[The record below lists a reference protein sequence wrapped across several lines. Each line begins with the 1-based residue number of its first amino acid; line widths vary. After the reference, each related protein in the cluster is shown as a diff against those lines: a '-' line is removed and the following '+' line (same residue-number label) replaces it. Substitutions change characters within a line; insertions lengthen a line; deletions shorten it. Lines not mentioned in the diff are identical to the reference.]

1 MERKEYVKPSCQVI
15 ELNAKNTIL
24 QGSNEGG
31 SGNENYA
38 SRRSMFEDFGESEVL
53 NDLFV
58 N

>member
-24 QGSNEGG
+24 YGSNEGG

-38 SRRSMFEDFGESEVL
+38 SRRSMF
-53 NDLFV
+53 
-58 N
+58 

>member
-1 MERKEYVKPSCQVI
+1 MEKKYVKPSCQVI
-15 ELNAKNTIL
+15 ELNENTIL

-31 SGNENYA
+31 SGNEYYA